1 MIEVKKPVDGRTS
14 GPHYFF
20 CLTKV
25 TMTMVT
31 VACLRRAAVARSASR
46 WPDRRWASSVTSLYS
61 TETNALIG
69 RTLYRQLVRWCKSV
83 GGTDIP
89 LSHLIPPV
97 SLTVP
102 RIDGEALKRLAS
114 LPTDE
119 RGEYVVSDDIDG
131 DGSDLV
137 RVHRMLPRDAIV
149 GDNLLICPVRR
160 AVPDLV
166 GLIRAVYRINS
177 PGFAAGAKSGDSEAD
192 TADGDV
198 NVTQER
204 VNLGFEATRSLNELS
219 EAINRM
225 KQQRI
230 EHTDRS
236 GVQFNVG
243 QVVQHKGDRWR
254 GIVVGWK
261 RGPPPPVQQGPGGG
275 SSLTTKDYGAATE
288 KETNNSAATTIRYD
302 VIIDT
307 GDAHLLGGKR
317 NVDAETGF
325 PLVNQTDLQAVDD
338 PLLLR
343 IRSHWTRNKIDR
355 FDSQTHR
362 FVPNG
367 YVQYEYPADYVA
379 IDASSDDGS
388 SSETDKIAN
397 GVIEAVRTFSGHLHK
412 RILEITPSPEARSG
426 TVISSLRERL
436 SAMSSG
442 TLTDPSDVV
451 SLIADDMSLP
461 SLATMHLQQLLEIGM
476 ELSEMSWQ
484 RRIALKD
491 RERIRFPLGTIVRHK
506 KYGFRGVVV
515 AWDPTPS
522 VDVTRWD
529 GLQDIENPMDQPFYH
544 VIPDKNDCIKAF
556 GGERSFR
563 YVIDGN
569 LEPCP
574 SNQSIID
581 VPNLDTDEWILN
593 TGTEEW
599 RYDPPD
605 LLKFKYAESMGA
617 DEDSI
622 VSAVEFV
629 KKEFSSLY
637 LASRDGDLSE
647 SNPLYSMA
655 SALSL
660 EKLLELLQELDNL
673 NDTVT
678 IEETLKE
685 MFKAHRCEETRRR
698 LDDGLA
704 DLLRGKK
711 EDALQRFSE
720 LVQDE
725 PTYAEAH
732 NKKSTCHYMLGQTA
746 ESIEAAQAS
755 LHLAPL
761 NFQALSGLGLCQYES
776 REYQLAADSFRK
788 SLLINPWS
796 QISSKYVACVDLLAK
811 IDTAKDQ
818 TYPWDGDQGENER
831 RP

>member
-1 MIEVKKPVDGRTS
+1 
-14 GPHYFF
+14 
-20 CLTKV
+20 
-25 TMTMVT
+25 MTMAT
-31 VACLRRAAVARSASR
+31 VACLRRAAGVARPASR
-46 WPDRRWASSVTSLYS
+46 WPARRWASSVASSSGGGAPVGDHDTGLYS
-61 TETNALIG
+61 TDSKALIG
-69 RTLYRQLVRWCKSV
+69 RALYRQLVRWCKSV

-97 SLTVP
+97 SLTAP
-102 RIDGEALKRLAS
+102 RIDGEALKLLAS

-119 RGEYVVSDDIDG
+119 RGEYVISNDVNGGSDG
-131 DGSDLV
+131 GCDLV
-137 RVHRMLPRDAIV
+137 RIHRMLPRDAIV
-149 GDNLLICPVRR
+149 DDNLLICPVRR

-177 PGFAAGAKSGDSEAD
+177 PGFAAGAKSGDSGAD
-192 TADGDV
+192 TADGNV

-204 VNLGFEATRSLNELS
+204 VNLGFEATRSLNELT

-288 KETNNSAATTIRYD
+288 EETNNSTATTIRYD
-302 VIIDT
+302 VITDT

-338 PLLLR
+338 PLLVR
-343 IRSHWTRNKIDR
+343 IRSHWTRSKMEK
-355 FDSQTHR
+355 FDSQTNR
-362 FVPNG
+362 FVPNEH
-367 YVQYEYPADYVA
+367 VQYEYPADYVA
-379 IDASSDDGS
+379 VDASSDEGS
-388 SSETDKIAN
+388 SSETEKIAN
-397 GVIEAVRTFSGHLHK
+397 GVIEAVRNFAGHLHK
-412 RILEITPSPEARSG
+412 RILEITPSPEARQG
-426 TVISSLRERL
+426 AVISSLRERL
-436 SAMSSG
+436 SALSSG
-442 TLTDPSDVV
+442 TLSDPTDIA

-476 ELSEMSWQ
+476 EVSECEWQ

-491 RERIRFPLGTIVRHK
+491 KERIRFPLGTIVRHK

-529 GLQDIENPMDQPFYH
+529 GLQDIERPMEKPFYH
-544 VIPDKNDCIKAF
+544 VIPDVKDCIKVF

-563 YVIDGN
+563 YVIDDN

-574 SNQSIID
+574 PNQSIID
-581 VPNLDTDEWILN
+581 VPNLDTDEWILK

-622 VSAVEFV
+622 VSAVEFA

-637 LASRDGDLSE
+637 LASRDGGLSE
-647 SNPLYSMA
+647 SHPLYSMA
-655 SALSL
+655 DALSL
-660 EKLLELLQELDNL
+660 EKLLELLQQLDNL
-673 NDTVT
+673 NDAATV
-678 IEETLKE
+678 EETLKE

-720 LVQDE
+720 LVRDE

-746 ESIEAAQAS
+746 EAIEAAQAS

-761 NFQALSGLGLCQYES
+761 NFQALSGLGLCQYEN
-776 REYQLAADSFRK
+776 REYQLAADSFRR
-788 SLLINPWS
+788 SLAIDPWS
-796 QISSKYVACVDLLAK
+796 PISCKYAACVDLLAK

-818 TYPWDGDQGENER
+818 SYPWDGGQGENEKR
-831 RP
+831 